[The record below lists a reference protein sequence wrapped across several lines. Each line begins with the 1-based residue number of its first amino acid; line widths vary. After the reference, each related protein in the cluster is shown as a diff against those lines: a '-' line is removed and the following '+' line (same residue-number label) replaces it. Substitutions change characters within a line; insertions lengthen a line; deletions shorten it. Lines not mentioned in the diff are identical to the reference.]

1 MRTRAP
7 CPQRNPDSSPQP
19 PSSSGAK
26 AEFGTEWGAD
36 PGCID
41 FFHAVDQRGNVL
53 SCSTARYYELAG
65 YRSSARKM
73 KTWYDNDDSG
83 MAAWLAAVPPARTA
97 SVVAFEQ
104 HIQYVL
110 RDGGLGTAL
119 EWHMRKAVRQLRFTR
134 WCRTEQAL
142 SSICQAFTKD
152 SGRDTVVGMGDWSN
166 PAGFLHR
173 ARAPIKKLIARL
185 KFYCT
190 VMMVDEFRTSKLH
203 HPCGGELDNA
213 KCHHSDG
220 VNSKVYQVLL
230 CRNRCRGV
238 GMHRDKNA
246 ALNMLG
252 LLQCQLRGEDRP
264 ECFRRGQDLDTCIEA
279 PPFGG

>member
-53 SCSTARYYELAG
+53 SCSTARYHELAG

-73 KTWYDNDDSG
+73 KTSYDNDDSG

-110 RDGGLGTAL
+110 GPNPAGLPGLGTAL

-166 PAGFLHR
+166 LQVF
-173 ARAPIKKLIARL
+173 
-185 KFYCT
+185 CT
-190 VMMVDEFRTSKLH
+190 G
-203 HPCGGELDNA
+203 PG
-213 KCHHSDG
+213 
-220 VNSKVYQVLL
+220 
-230 CRNRCRGV
+230 
-238 GMHRDKNA
+238 
-246 ALNMLG
+246 
-252 LLQCQLRGEDRP
+252 
-264 ECFRRGQDLDTCIEA
+264 
-279 PPFGG
+279 PPSRS